1 MILAFIL
8 SVSAGIVCLAVG
20 IDVGSQVWAEKRAW
34 REAEKERINRAKTMI
49 VQGIHRKFE
58 TTMQMEIVQPKVVV
72 PLHAVRVV
80 EKPVHGRH
88 RLVAA

>member
-1 MILAFIL
+1 VILAFIL

-34 REAEKERINRAKTMI
+34 REAQEARLVEARNLITAGIRLKMARTAEKTIEL
-49 VQGIHRKFE
+49 
-58 TTMQMEIVQPKVVV
+58 KVVTL
-72 PLHAVRVV
+72 PK
-80 EKPVHGRH
+80 KPAHGRH